1 MVWVRN
7 CSFTGLLPSS
17 GNLNQCWPRLMMPTG
32 ITGPQWVKSNHCNS
46 FENRIPDL
54 QMSCSDFDKISSPS
68 DFNHAKC
75 PIEKWLH
82 TYLINTLYMLDALL
96 GHWCPDKMKEY
107 FSILMQISLKFF
119 PSGSIDTGCTLV
131 QAMTRYRTGEKS
143 LPNPVT
149 TRFTNVYLIV
159 NSLAIGKFDS
169 FKSIFKT
176 HFTEYVVAWILTGK
190 RPSIECHRMPP
201 MAHQHWFRQWL
212 GVVRRQDIIWANVDP
227 VLRCDI
233 ASLGHSGL
241 TYRCKPAN
249 SSYIQT
255 YCQQ

>member
-54 QMSCSDFDKISSPS
+54 QMSCSDFDKISSPN

-119 PSGSIDTGCTLV
+119 PSGSIDTGW
-131 QAMTRYRTGEKS
+131 
-143 LPNPVT
+143 
-149 TRFTNVYLIV
+149 
-159 NSLAIGKFDS
+159 AIGASNDS
-169 FKSIFKT
+169 IPNRRKVFTKSSDHPLYQCIS
-176 HFTEYVVAWILTGK
+176 H
-190 RPSIECHRMPP
+190 C
-201 MAHQHWFRQWL
+201 
-212 GVVRRQDIIWANVDP
+212 
-227 VLRCDI
+227 
-233 ASLGHSGL
+233 
-241 TYRCKPAN
+241 
-249 SSYIQT
+249 
-255 YCQQ
+255 